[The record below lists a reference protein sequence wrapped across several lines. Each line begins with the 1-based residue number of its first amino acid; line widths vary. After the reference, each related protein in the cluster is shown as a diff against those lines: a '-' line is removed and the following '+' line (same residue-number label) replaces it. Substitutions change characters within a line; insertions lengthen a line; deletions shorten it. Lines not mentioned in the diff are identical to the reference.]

1 MCQPCND
8 RALRMAPAVIEVPED
23 HENYKS
29 GDLPEL
35 HWFPMGY

>member
-8 RALRMAPAVIEVPED
+8 GALRMAPAIIEVPED

-29 GDLPEL
+29 GNLL
-35 HWFPMGY
+35 GFH